1 MSSPDQNPFSC
12 PTFSIYSRDGLVE
25 IATKVT
31 KDFRSFLEE
40 EEENDDDLFE
50 FALPNKDLVS
60 EVMQKSS
67 TFPLFNREILQ
78 DLNEPNKNIETQIP
92 TLSDESEHET
102 PGSNRAWQR
111 KSKSTGWLWFK
122 QFNIRDLL
130 RRSKSDGIKSY
141 MSATKSNKIE
151 YRKSL
156 SHSVRSTRKTEAS
169 PHELFYKQ
177 KRSIEEGDK
186 RKSYLPYR
194 KDLIGVF
201 SVLGRAF

>member
-12 PTFSIYSRDGLVE
+12 PTFSSYSRDGLVE
-25 IATKVT
+25 IATNVT
-31 KDFRSFLEE
+31 NDFGYILEE
-40 EEENDDDLFE
+40 EEIYDDLFE

-60 EVMQKSS
+60 KAM
-67 TFPLFNREILQ
+67 TFPVFDREILH
-78 DLNEPNKNIETQIP
+78 DLNEPDKNIETQIP

-102 PGSNRAWQR
+102 AGSNRAWQR

-141 MSATKSNKIE
+141 MSATKSNTIE

-177 KRSIEEGDK
+177 KRSKEEGDK